1 MKVAWPALIVVS
13 LFMSEFS
20 LRGLTVVRR
29 LPVRA
34 QVGNP
39 HVVEIEVF
47 NHKMNVPSYAIEVED
62 LRENLP
68 ADKRCFFLKISPS
81 SAQIAAYR
89 RTPAK
94 RGRDLHTGFRLAT
107 RFPFGLFE
115 KSRELPA
122 SGELIIYPAVD
133 PVTLAAPVAGRT
145 LGYEPVMGRGQGE
158 DYVGLK
164 PFRDGEDPRNI
175 HWRKSAAIGS
185 MVLRER
191 GKVLPKFLSNRNFES
206 HYNVGAVLSAFA
218 HVQQQHPAAE
228 LVVAGNG
235 SLRASL
241 EAQSESLGLANV
253 TFTGPVAPAA
263 MPALYAAA
271 DVYVNASLIDNMP
284 LSLLEAYGSGLPVVT
299 SDAGGIPWIAEHGR
313 TALVVPAG
321 DVDALANAMLDCVR
335 HSDAA
340 QVRARCALDFVAQRF
355 IWSAVRDKWLRAYGV
370 EPGATSTAT

>member
-1 MKVAWPALIVVS
+1 MTVRTSARRQRVLIIGPSLRYLGGQAVQAQRLCDGLRTTDGVQIEYLAVDPMLPRPFHVLQRVPILRTLATSVAYAAQLFWKVPRFDVLHVFSASYLSFLIAPTPALIIGRLFGKRVLLNYHSGEADDHLTRWGWHAKPLLRLADLIVVPTEY
-13 LFMSEFS
+13 L
-20 LRGLTVVRR
+20 V
-29 LPVRA
+29 
-34 QVGNP
+34 
-39 HVVEIEVF
+39 EVF
-47 NHKMNVPSYAIEVED
+47 RRHGLEASAIANHID
-62 LRENLP
+62 L
-68 ADKRCFFLKISPS
+68 K
-81 SAQIAAYR
+81 
-89 RTPAK
+89 
-94 RGRDLHTGFRLAT
+94 
-107 RFPFGLFE
+107 
-115 KSRELPA
+115 
-122 SGELIIYPAVD
+122 
-133 PVTLAAPVAGRT
+133 
-145 LGYEPVMGRGQGE
+145 
-158 DYVGLK
+158 
-164 PFRDGEDPRNI
+164 
-175 HWRKSAAIGS
+175 S

-191 GKVLPKFLSNRNFES
+191 GKVLPRFLSNRNFES

-335 HSDAA
+335 HSDSA